1 VHEADPALR
10 ALHELSV
17 FLARE
22 NPKQW
27 MAKAMSAWL
36 RCASIGTGTSRRE
49 LDSIRSRLLGSL
61 ADLRRASEDGA
72 RPDEE
77 RTVAGAAARKLED
90 ADAMLAARREGVSR
104 HGQ

>member
-1 VHEADPALR
+1 VHEADAALR

-17 FLARE
+17 SIVTE

-27 MAKAMSAWL
+27 LSKSMSAWM
-36 RCASIGTGTSRRE
+36 RCAAIGTGTSRRE
-49 LDSIRSRLLGSL
+49 LDSIRSRLLGCL

-72 RPDEE
+72 TPDEE